1 MHDQGF
7 LKRLQKI
14 GFGTFIK
21 STDFILGLVALFVI
35 SSLKNGY
42 IPQESAD
49 ALLQTISGISAS
61 LFAIILAGLTI
72 ITSFTDRQFIYAWK
86 KVGKFDEVMTLFQY
100 YLYLPLI
107 VLIFSLTL
115 AHVRYH
121 GSAMIIL
128 SALFVYTI
136 LGMFSLVGFIVKYG
150 LQRVEFV
157 TDQIENGKDQT
168 LTMDDLEAIAAEH
181 GYKLVDEDK
190 TELSTEKLEKIN
202 EALNDETESE

>member
-1 MHDQGF
+1 
-7 LKRLQKI
+7 
-14 GFGTFIK
+14 
-21 STDFILGLVALFVI
+21 
-35 SSLKNGY
+35 
-42 IPQESAD
+42 
-49 ALLQTISGISAS
+49 
-61 LFAIILAGLTI
+61 
-72 ITSFTDRQFIYAWK
+72 
-86 KVGKFDEVMTLFQY
+86 MTLFQY

-150 LQRVEFV
+150 LQRAEFV

-181 GYKLVDEDK
+181 GYELVDEDK

-202 EALNDETESE
+202 EVLNDETESE